1 MRRLMVTA
9 CVLALW
15 ITTAQSSS
23 DVDSTRAASNALG
36 SAPLSRG
43 LLLSSYMA
51 SDRGDTAAP
60 AYLTFSLNPL
70 TIQPYMP
77 ASRFDA
83 AMLGAGTAG
92 TLGMFIGAL
101 GNTFGLF
108 DEKTAWMLTG
118 ALAAGGALYG
128 GANYEVR
135 ARLRPESLS
144 NIPSSDER

>member
-1 MRRLMVTA
+1 MVTA
-9 CVLALW
+9 CVLALS

-36 SAPLSRG
+36 PAPLSRG

-51 SDRGDTAAP
+51 RDRGDTAAP
-60 AYLTFSLNPL
+60 AYLTLSLNPL

-108 DEKTAWMLTG
+108 DEKTTWMLTG

-135 ARLRPESLS
+135 ATLRPESLS